1 MLMGETPLCENHV
14 YTLNYLFHY
23 RLRSFLGSRF
33 PCSSC
38 SSYISN
44 LLTSLHLSYKLGLF
58 NSQSTWLLYWHTST
72 ELMLSLLYLH
82 ETSSM
87 CDLRQHS
94 KPHPFL
100 RSAPTSR
107 CTVLMAVACII
118 CWHYASCV
126 PITYYA
132 RNYAG
137 IVGSQSTV
145 NCFSPCFILG
155 ATLPQKHANATSKPP
170 RYDHE

>member
-1 MLMGETPLCENHV
+1 MLMGVTPLCENHV
-14 YTLNYLFHY
+14 YTLNYLFNY
-23 RLRSFLGSRF
+23 RLRSFPGSRF

-58 NSQSTWLLYWHTST
+58 NSQSTWLIYWHTST
-72 ELMLSLLYLH
+72 ELLSLLYLH

-126 PITYYA
+126 PIAYYA

-155 ATLPQKHANATSKPP
+155 HTASKTYKHHFLLW
-170 RYDHE
+170 YDHE